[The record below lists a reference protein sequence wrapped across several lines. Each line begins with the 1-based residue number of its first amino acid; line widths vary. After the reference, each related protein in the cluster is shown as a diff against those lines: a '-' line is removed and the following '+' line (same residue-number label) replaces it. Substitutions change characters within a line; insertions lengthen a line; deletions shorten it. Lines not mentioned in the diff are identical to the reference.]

1 MDLNLVS
8 TFLIVAE
15 YQSYTK
21 AAQHLGLTQPAVSSA
36 IKRLEEY
43 IGKSLFVKKGRGIEL
58 TPHAFQL
65 MGQFR
70 HGIESI
76 ENAIHNIERF
86 NIACSEPLLHTIQPI
101 EQVSFQESPP
111 DKSSLFEDLR
121 QQRIDL
127 AIDTILVKDAS
138 FVVEEVFREPAV
150 IICSNNHPRITGT
163 LTKAQFYHEKHCLF
177 LGRWNNLT
185 GVEQIA
191 REPIKERKV
200 DLVTASNASMALH
213 VSKRDSLAIVSRSF
227 ALQWA
232 DVLNLQV
239 LDCPIKLDPIPY
251 FFIYHRRSLN
261 NPKHTALRRA
271 LKSQFNRDLSEDLD
285 LK

>member
-8 TFLIVAE
+8 TFLVVAE
-15 YQSYTK
+15 YQSYTQ
-21 AAQHLGLTQPAVSSA
+21 AARHLGLTQPAVSSA

-70 HGIESI
+70 HGIASI

-86 NIACSEPLLHTIQPI
+86 HVACSEALLHTIQAI
-101 EQVSFQESPP
+101 DQVSFQESPP
-111 DKSSLFEDLR
+111 DKAQLFEELR

-127 AIDTILVKDAS
+127 AIDTVLVKDAS
-138 FVVEEVFREPAV
+138 FIIEEVYREPAV
-150 IICSNNHPRITGT
+150 VICRRAHPRVQGSVS
-163 LTKAQFYHEKHCLF
+163 KAQFYNEKHCLF

-191 REPIKERKV
+191 REPMAEREV
-200 DLVTASNASMALH
+200 DLVTASHASMALH
-213 VSKRDSLAIVSRSF
+213 ISQRDSLAVISRRF
-227 ALQWA
+227 AQQWA
-232 DVLNLQV
+232 EVLKLQV
-239 LDCPIKLDPIPY
+239 LDCPVKLDPIPY
-251 FFIYHRRSLN
+251 HFIYHRRALN
-261 NPKHTALRRA
+261 NPKHSALRAA
-271 LKSQFNRDLSEDLD
+271 LKAQLTATG
-285 LK
+285 

>member
-21 AAQHLGLTQPAVSSA
+21 AAQHMGLTQPAVSSA
-36 IKRLEEY
+36 IKRLEEV

-86 NIACSEPLLHTIQPI
+86 HIACSEPLLHIIQPI
-101 EQVSFQESPP
+101 DQVSFQESPP
-111 DKSSLFEDLR
+111 DKSGLFEELR

-138 FVVEEVFREPAV
+138 FVIEEVFREPAV
-150 IICSNNHPRITGT
+150 VICRQDHPRIQGT
-163 LTKAQFYHEKHCLF
+163 LTKTQFYKEKHCLF
-177 LGRWNNLT
+177 IGRWNNLT

-191 REPIKERKV
+191 REPINERKV

-213 VSKRDSLAIVSRSF
+213 ISKRDSIAIVSSSF
-227 ALQWA
+227 AHQWA
-232 DVLNLQV
+232 SALRLQV
-239 LDCPIKLDPIPY
+239 IDCPLKLDPIPY
-251 FFIYHRRSLN
+251 YFIYHRRSLN
-261 NPKHTALRRA
+261 NPKHTQLRRTIKA
-271 LKSQFNRDLSEDLD
+271 QLEVKT
-285 LK
+285 